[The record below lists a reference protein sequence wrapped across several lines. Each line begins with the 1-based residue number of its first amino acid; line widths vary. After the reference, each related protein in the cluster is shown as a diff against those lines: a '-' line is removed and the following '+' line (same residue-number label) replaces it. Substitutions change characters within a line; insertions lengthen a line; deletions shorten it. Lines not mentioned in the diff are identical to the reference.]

1 MEIKLKGY
9 QRALLALASV
19 VLLSIG
25 WLRVSGLGLLCAL
38 VPLLMISASYGPSRK
53 EWWQMAG
60 WVSLV
65 MGLWC
70 VVTCWWIY
78 YAAAVGIVAATIVQI
93 VLFGGVFMV
102 YHYFSKR
109 ARKAHAYTTLIAG
122 WLWAEHLY
130 LHGEVSFPWLV
141 LGNGF
146 AGDVWAVQWY
156 EFTGA
161 LGGSLWVLLVNVLL
175 FELICNRKNKGLTV
189 ATGLVAVV
197 PIVASLIIG
206 AGLKEQEGAPKATV
220 TLVQPNIDPY
230 EEKYSLP
237 AHQQLAIFTSL
248 MAEAPEDVDFIVLPE
263 TVIGD
268 SGNVIWEHNHL
279 ENSSVKVMERA
290 RAERHPEAQVITGAM
305 TSKLYREGESVS
317 ETARNRGGVW
327 YDRYNAALALDRDST
342 LKVSHKSRLVVGVE
356 KMPYMNLLKPLEGLI
371 VNLGGTTG
379 QLGTDKYRRL
389 FVLRNERFPY
399 GVSVAAPICYESV
412 YGDHFG
418 AFAADGAEI
427 MMVIT
432 NDGWWHDTEGYRQH
446 FSFSRLR
453 AIETRRWVCRA
464 ANTGISGFIS
474 PSGEVIQ
481 SLGWDERG
489 TLTQEVTPSRKV
501 TLYAKAG
508 DYLGRLGTY
517 LWILSLLYYVSY
529 RFRCRNHLVN

>member
-19 VLLSIG
+19 VLLSLG
-25 WLRVSGLGLLCAL
+25 WLRVSGLTLLVAF
-38 VPLLMISASYGPSRK
+38 VPLLLLSASYGDSRK
-53 EWWQMAG
+53 EWWRMAG
-60 WVSLV
+60 WVALV

-70 VVTCWWIY
+70 VATCWWIY
-78 YAAAVGIVAATIVQI
+78 YAAAVGIVAATIIQI
-93 VLFGGVFMV
+93 LLFGGVFMV
-102 YHYFSKR
+102 FHYFSKR

-146 AGDVWAVQWY
+146 AGDIWAVQWY
-156 EFTGA
+156 ELTGA

-175 FELICNRKNKGLTV
+175 FELILNRKNRVLAT
-189 ATGLVAVV
+189 ATGVVALL
-197 PIVASLIIG
+197 PIVVSLIIA
-206 AGLKEQEGAPKATV
+206 AGLKEDEGAQKATV
-220 TLVQPNIDPY
+220 TVVQPNIDPY
-230 EEKYSLP
+230 KEKYSLP
-237 AHQQLAIFTSL
+237 THQQLAIFRSL
-248 MAEAPEDVDFIVLPE
+248 IAQAPAEADFIVLPE

-268 SGNVIWEHNHL
+268 SGNTIWEHKYL
-279 ENSSVKVMERA
+279 ENSSVQALERL
-290 RAERHPEAQVITGAM
+290 RAESYPEAQLITGAM
-305 TSKLYREGESVS
+305 TSKLYREGETASP
-317 ETARNRGGVW
+317 TARNRDGVW

-356 KMPYMNLLKPLEGLI
+356 KMPYMNLLKPLEKLI

-389 FVLRNERFPY
+389 FVLRNERYPY

-418 AFAADGAEI
+418 AFAADGAEV

-474 PSGEVIQ
+474 PSGEVIK
-481 SLGWDERG
+481 SLGWDQRG
-489 TLTQEVTPSRKV
+489 VLTHEVTPSRKV

-529 RFRCRNHLVN
+529 RFRRRNHLVK